1 MFSMAN
7 CALYCHVYYG
17 FIQTIPRQ
25 ITGDNDRII
34 ETIELLRLLLLCGLD
49 CDIFN
54 LISARVRGCLAVQ
67 EVRAKGKIKLPSL
80 WTDMN
85 GSGGEPLVLEVFSSH

>member
-1 MFSMAN
+1 MFSVAN

-54 LISARVRGCLAVQ
+54 LISVRVCGCARS
-67 EVRAKGKIKLPSL
+67 ESKGGEKTLVSL
-80 WTDMN
+80 DLHEWKW
-85 GSGGEPLVLEVFSSH
+85 GEPLVLEVYSSH